1 MPVRRRLCSELCTVT
16 WWDTSV
22 CFTRRKWEVRMSAEG
37 KLRRNNN
44 QQSSMVAAEKRKV
57 SVWLFL
63 SKTYVGRR
71 C

>member
-1 MPVRRRLCSELCTVT
+1 MPVRCRLCSELCTVT

-57 SVWLFL
+57 SAWLFL